1 MPSPEPSEAHTGR
14 SEVSAVPEAAP
25 TALVRPG
32 ASEPPKPKLGRPKG
46 YPKTGGRQK
55 GADTA
60 IGKEGRQWLAKNSKA
75 LDVLARVASGK
86 PVRIAG
92 PTGKKLWH
100 YPSWSDQKWA
110 CELLLPRLVPTLTAA
125 EISGP
130 DGAPIQTE
138 ALLPLEQMQRLGH
151 LFAAH
156 QAQQPAAPPGEPAP
170 PVIDVEAETIAAPE
184 DREGGGGATQP
195 AAAACADD

>member
-110 CELLLPRLVPTLTAA
+110 CELLLPRLVPALTSA
-125 EISGP
+125 EVSGP
-130 DGAPIQTE
+130 DGGPITTE
-138 ALLPLEQMQRLGH
+138 ALLPMEQMQRLGA

-156 QAQQPAAPPGEPAP
+156 RAQPAPDGAA
-170 PVIDVEAETIAAPE
+170 VIDVEPETVAAPE
-184 DREGGGGATQP
+184 SPQSAIEGGGPST
-195 AAAACADD
+195 AAAAVCADD